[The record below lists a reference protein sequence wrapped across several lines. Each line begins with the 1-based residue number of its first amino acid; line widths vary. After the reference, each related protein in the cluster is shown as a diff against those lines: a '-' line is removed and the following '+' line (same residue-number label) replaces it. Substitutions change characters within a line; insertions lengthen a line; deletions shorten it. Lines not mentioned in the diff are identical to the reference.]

1 MLIFM
6 VKDDVDVARV
16 VVMGSGGGAIR
27 RGWLKKYIYFFTSY
41 NLYLV
46 LKAIRLLYLGN
57 VRI

>member
-27 RGWLKKYIYFFTSY
+27 RGWLKNIYIFLPVIIYIWSKKPYDCYT
-41 NLYLV
+41 
-46 LKAIRLLYLGN
+46 
-57 VRI
+57 